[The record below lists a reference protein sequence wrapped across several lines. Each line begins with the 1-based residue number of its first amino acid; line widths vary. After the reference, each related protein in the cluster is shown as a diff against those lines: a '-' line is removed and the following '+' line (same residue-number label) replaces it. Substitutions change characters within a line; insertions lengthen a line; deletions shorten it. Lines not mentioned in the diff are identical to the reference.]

1 MTLFSTILSK
11 WKPISAFMRVGKIK
25 EQALDWTNEVTQRG
39 GIYSSPIV
47 PKDLRNTHG
56 RSILTRSGKL
66 VAGVTLFRDWNK
78 GEDAGINP
86 LILALIFAAMIS
98 YNVFHSVFSAAG
110 PGGFMDIGLGAFIF
124 VVIYLLT
131 MSPTFFDIILIGG
144 MLTAIFGAMSF
155 AGNTLFGSILTYAT
169 PAVVLW
175 TMNKLK
181 DNRRAKL
188 LRFQASQHMDTMGE
202 SHVEHNE
209 TENPLV
215 AQINMAIKDQSPILT
230 VGVATGVFQKN
241 GAMTAPEPGTEFGLS
256 VDDLSRHMFVFG
268 KSGAGKSF
276 FARWIAYLNFTAA
289 RNVGKKLGMLVL
301 DGKGDL
307 AWELEPLLDKIV
319 NPSTVKHLNVIAG
332 VSPSK
337 WRKIIEDMNGAGKVQ
352 GDNKIFSVLAGDLV
366 YQTAVVH
373 DAFIKMNVEGIK
385 FNLSTRYNLMAKL
398 IEKGQFD
405 KDGNFVS
412 HPVVDILTQH
422 DDYENNLS
430 LKDAV
435 NFIVACQSED
445 RQKLTQ
451 SVLAQAQSW
460 LSGFFQNA
468 EMRQWAESETSDF
481 DIAQVAFGLRVGVA
495 LAPER
500 FGVAGTIVTQI
511 LKARI
516 FNIVANRESNW
527 QDRNPN
533 ETSIML
539 VIDECQDLV
548 NDDDVDN
555 APKARSRGLIMF
567 YLTQSITHL
576 HEKFGVKDKS
586 YKLLLSFSSVGSFL
600 TDDHETNEYMQRIL
614 GSVRYVSSRIATGA
628 PIDFKHTTAVFLR
641 SPEFDSNHPEAGNIK
656 RSGGQ
661 SIIHSANEVLGIK
674 YQGGIGAKFVRK
686 TDAEFNEF
694 ATYSTDENNPVR
706 PLLADD
712 DLNRLQ
718 VPQHAIFRL
727 MRAGMP
733 RADIIKVKGIST
745 KDLATRIKVGA

>member
-78 GEDAGINP
+78 GEDAGVNP

-98 YNVFHSVFSAAG
+98 YNVFHSVFSSAG

-144 MLTAIFGAMSF
+144 MLTAIFGVMTI
-155 AGNTLFGSILTYAT
+155 AGNSLLGSILTYST
-169 PAVVLW
+169 PAIVLW

-188 LRFQASQHMDTMGE
+188 LRFQASLHMDTLSE
-202 SHVEHNE
+202 AYVEHNE
-209 TENPLV
+209 TENPQV
-215 AQINMAIKDQSPILT
+215 AQINNAIKDTSPMITL
-230 VGVATGVFQKN
+230 GISTGVTRKN
-241 GAMTAPEPGTEFGLS
+241 GALNAPEPGTEVAVS
-256 VDDLSRHMFVFG
+256 VDDLAKHLFIFG
-268 KSGAGKSF
+268 KSGSGKSWS
-276 FARWIAYLNFTAA
+276 ARWIAYQNYIAA
-289 RNVGKKLGMLVL
+289 KKLGKKLGMLVL

-307 AWELEPLLDKIV
+307 GWELEPMLDTVIH
-319 NPSTVKHLNVIAG
+319 PTTVKHLNVIEG
-332 VSPSK
+332 VNASK
-337 WRKIIEDMNGAGKVQ
+337 WRKIIEDMNGSGKVQ
-352 GDNKIFSVLAGDLV
+352 GDNKIFSVLAGDLI
-366 YQTAVVH
+366 YQTAIVH
-373 DAFIKMNVEGIK
+373 EAFIKMNVEGIK
-385 FNLSTRYNLMAKL
+385 FNLSTRYNLMSKL

-405 KDGNFVS
+405 KDGQFVS
-412 HPVVDILTQH
+412 HPVIEILTQYEN
-422 DDYENNLS
+422 YENNLS
-430 LKDAV
+430 LNDAV
-435 NFIVACQSED
+435 NFIIANQSED

-460 LSGFFQNA
+460 LSGFFQNV
-468 EMRQWAESETSDF
+468 EMREWAESETSDF
-481 DIAQVAFGLRVGVA
+481 DIAQIAFGLRVGVA
-495 LAPER
+495 LAPEK

-533 ETSIML
+533 ETPIML
-539 VIDECQDLV
+539 IIDECQDLV

-586 YKLLLSFSSVGSFL
+586 YKLLLSFSSVCEFL
-600 TDDHETNEYMQRIL
+600 TDDEETDNYMKRL
-614 GSVRYVSSRIATGA
+614 FGFVRYVSSMIATGA
-628 PIDFKHTTAVFLR
+628 AIDFKHTNAVFLR
-641 SPEFDSNHPEAGNIK
+641 SPEFDSKHPEAANIK

-661 SIIHSANEVLGIK
+661 SIIHSANEVLGVK
-674 YQGGIGAKFVRK
+674 YQGGIGARFVRK

-694 ATYSTDENNPVR
+694 AMYSTDENNPVR
-706 PLLADD
+706 PLLAED
-712 DLNRLQ
+712 DLNRLK
-718 VPQHAIFRL
+718 VPQHALVRV

-733 RADIIKVKGIST
+733 RADITKMKGIST
-745 KDLATRIKVGA
+745 KELAKLIKEGV